1 MAKALAKLS
10 QTTTEVWPIAGG
22 ALLLVVDDGS
32 DHGATVTLTATTRLP
47 VATASQ
53 ALEALTVA
61 LQAASRAVVLS

>member
-10 QTTTEVWPIAGG
+10 QTITEVWPIAGG

-47 VATASQ
+47 VATAGQ

-61 LQAASRAVVLS
+61 LQAASREAVQG